1 MAVICRIQNFLD
13 FNMSDWVE
21 KTSAQIQQAVASKQ
35 TLTIRGGSSK
45 HFYGNTASGNVL
57 STLQNSGIIDYEP
70 RELTITALSGT
81 PLAEIESLLQQHR
94 QMLPFEPPHFGTATW
109 GGCIA
114 AGLSGPRRPYAGAV
128 RDAVLGVG
136 VIDGRGQHLRFGGRV
151 IKNVAGYDVSRL
163 MVGSMGT
170 LGVIT
175 EATCKLLPRPE
186 CESTVLL
193 ESGRNIAIQTMNML
207 AGQSLPI
214 SATAWRRG
222 DDVLGQLLVRL
233 SATEST
239 VISAI
244 KHIGGE
250 VFEEA
255 TFWQDL
261 KEQRLPEFTTRPLW
275 RVSVPATTLAS
286 SAALE
291 FPHTVMVEW
300 GGALRWLAGDVPAEH
315 VFSLAAHVGGH
326 ATLFRQAD
334 GVGVETEHVFPMQDP
349 SIAALNQRIRNIFD
363 PHQVFDAARVNQ

>member
-1 MAVICRIQNFLD
+1 
-13 FNMSDWVE
+13 MSDWLE
-21 KTSAQIQQAVASKQ
+21 YASAQIQKAVAGKQ
-35 TLTIRGGSSK
+35 TLTIQGGGSK
-45 HFYGNTASGNVL
+45 QFYGTAASGSVL
-57 STLQNSGIIDYEP
+57 STLENSGIIDYEP

-81 PLAEIESLLQQHR
+81 PLAEIESLLEQNN
-94 QMLPFEPPHFGTATW
+94 QMLPFEPPHFGAATW

-114 AGLSGPRRPYAGAV
+114 AGLSGPRRPYSGAV
-128 RDAVLGVG
+128 RDAVLGIAVM
-136 VIDGRGQHLRFGGRV
+136 DGRGRHLRFGGRV

-163 MVGSMGT
+163 IAGSMGT

-207 AGQSLPI
+207 AGQPLPI
-214 SATAWRRG
+214 SGTAWRRG

-233 SATEST
+233 SASEST
-239 VISAI
+239 VLAAI
-244 KHIGGE
+244 KRIGGE
-250 VFEEA
+250 VIDDA
-255 TFWQDL
+255 TFWHDL
-261 KEQRLPEFTTRPLW
+261 KEQQLPEFTARPIW

-300 GGALRWLAGDVPAEH
+300 GGALRWLEGDVPAEH

-326 ATLFRQAD
+326 ATLFRKAD
-334 GVGVETEHVFPMQDP
+334 GVEDETTRVFTQPDP
-349 SIAALNQRIRNIFD
+349 VIAALNQRVRDIFD
-363 PHQVFDAARVNQ
+363 PHHVFDSARIGQ